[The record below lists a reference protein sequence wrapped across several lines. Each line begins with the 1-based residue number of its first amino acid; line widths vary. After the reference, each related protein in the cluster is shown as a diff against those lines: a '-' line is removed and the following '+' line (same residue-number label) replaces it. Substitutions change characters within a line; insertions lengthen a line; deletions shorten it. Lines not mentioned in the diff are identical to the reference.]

1 MILSVVREE
10 VSRTATLDFQK
21 ADFSLLKDLGERSW
35 EVVLKG
41 KGVWESRAFLK
52 NEILKASCSQNT
64 QPPELREA
72 DMEQDEASI
81 IQWKTLDDLLHL
93 KNVDKS
99 MGMDGI
105 HPRVMKELVEV
116 LAMPLSIV

>member
-21 ADFSLLKDLGERSW
+21 ADFSLLRDLGERGW
-35 EVVLKG
+35 EMVLKG
-41 KGVWESRAFLK
+41 KGVWESWAFLK
-52 NEILKASCSQNT
+52 NEILKANCSQDT
-64 QPPELREA
+64 QPPELAEA

-93 KNVDKS
+93 
-99 MGMDGI
+99 
-105 HPRVMKELVEV
+105 
-116 LAMPLSIV
+116 